1 MTLGQEL
8 AEMALIT
15 KEKICDEWFIK
26 LQQTKSIEELVKMYV
41 RGIDFC
47 FSNEYPSNE
56 YIRNNFKGK
65 MEVFGVYLDD
75 IIAIDNKRKLVLLG
89 ETIASL
95 TYTDFNVCQL
105 YMKDNSTANV
115 VAKDNSILCI
125 DIFYN
130 SKLNIVCNDNSKV
143 IINNFGGEIKIEKS
157 ETAKVKLADKG
168 KRSY

>member
-15 KEKICDEWFIK
+15 REKICDEWFVR

-41 RGIDFC
+41 KGIDFC
-47 FSNEYPSNE
+47 FSNNYPSND
-56 YIRNNFKGK
+56 YIRKNFKGK
-65 MEVFGVYLDD
+65 MEAFGVYLDD
-75 IIAIDNKRKLVLLG
+75 ILAIDNQRKLVLLG
-89 ETIASL
+89 ECIASL

-105 YMKDNSTANV
+105 YIKNNSVANI
-115 VAKDNSILCI
+115 VAKDNSILYI

-130 SKLNIVCNDNSKV
+130 SKINIVCNDNSKV
-143 IINNFGGEIKIEKS
+143 IINNFGGEINIEKS
-157 ETAKVKLADKG
+157 ETAKVKLNDKG